1 MPRVN
6 QIRTKPLAKTIRVG
20 RPMKVKVGQKRRN
33 KCAPPP
39 LSVNTVKPKTQV
51 AFVNNEEAIVMI
63 DPENIPLHLTGSVE
77 DISTVKKSS
86 LNWFRK

>member
-1 MPRVN
+1 
-6 QIRTKPLAKTIRVG
+6 
-20 RPMKVKVGQKRRN
+20 
-33 KCAPPP
+33 
-39 LSVNTVKPKTQV
+39 V